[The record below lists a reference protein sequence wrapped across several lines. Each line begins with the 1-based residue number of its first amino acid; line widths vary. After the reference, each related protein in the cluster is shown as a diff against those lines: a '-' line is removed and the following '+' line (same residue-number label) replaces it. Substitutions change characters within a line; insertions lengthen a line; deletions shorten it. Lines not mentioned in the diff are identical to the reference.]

1 MAKNERAAS
10 SYAVR
15 LARRTPAARSSPKVG
30 ADSIACA
37 SSAALPMP
45 MTAEDDRTTRPG

>member
-10 SYAVR
+10 PYAVR
-15 LARRTPAARSSPKVG
+15 LARRTPAAGSSAKVG
-30 ADSIACA
+30 ADSIACS

-45 MTAEDDRTTRPG
+45 MNG